1 VIRARLDG
9 RLGRLLRSTTL
20 RITLIYVVLFATSV
34 AAVLGFIHYTTA
46 GYLARQTEAAIANE
60 VAELGNRYRQGGIQA
75 LARVISNKATTNI
88 GQRSVYLLTDGALEP
103 IAGNVG
109 QWPEGVAAD
118 TGRWLEFRLETR
130 KNGTAL
136 IRARVFRLGPRNQFH
151 LLVGRNVDDQREF
164 QRVIGTAMVWGVA
177 LAVGLGLVGGVVMTR
192 SIARRLERINR
203 TAREVM
209 AGDLDR
215 RVPTRGA
222 NDEFD
227 RLADSLNRMLDQI
240 QYLMERVR
248 QVSDNIAH
256 DLRTPLTRLRWRLER
271 LAAGDD
277 PDGDLLA
284 QAIDDADGLLNTFH
298 ALLRIAEVE
307 SGSRSRFV
315 ELDLAEL
322 VADVGELYEPVAAT
336 HEQTLTIADIGEALR
351 VHGDRDLL
359 FQALTNLVDNAVKY
373 TPAGGAIGISVEAQ
387 AGEYAVTVADSG
399 AGVPAD
405 QRQEVLQR
413 FVRLEHSR
421 ASRGSGLG
429 LSLVAAVAR
438 LHGGRIE
445 LGDNAPG
452 LRARIVLPAPTAA
465 RG

>member
-1 VIRARLDG
+1 MIRARLDG
-9 RLGRLLRSTTL
+9 RVGRLLRSTTL
-20 RITLIYVVLFATSV
+20 RIALIYVVLFATSV
-34 AAVLGFIHYTTA
+34 TAVLGFVHYTTA

-75 LARVISNKATTNI
+75 LARVISNKATTNV

-103 IAGNVG
+103 IAGNIS
-109 QWPEGVAAD
+109 QWPEGVEAD
-118 TGRWLEFRLETR
+118 TGRWLEFRLEIR
-130 KNGTAL
+130 NGGTAL

-151 LLVGRNVDDQREF
+151 LLVGRNVDDQSEF
-164 QRVIGTAMVWGVA
+164 QDVIGTAMVWGVA
-177 LAVGLGLVGGVVMTR
+177 LAVGLGMVGGVVMSR

-240 QYLMERVR
+240 QYLMESVR
-248 QVSDNIAH
+248 QVSDNVAH

-284 QAIDDADGLLNTFH
+284 QAIEDADGLLNTFH

-307 SGSRSRFV
+307 SGNRSRFV

-322 VADVGELYEPVAAT
+322 VADVGELYEPVAAS
-336 HEQTLTIADIGEALR
+336 HEQTLKIADIGEDVR
-351 VHGDRDLL
+351 IHGDRDLL

-373 TPAGGAIGISVEAQ
+373 TPAGGAIEISVTAQ
-387 AGEYAVTVADSG
+387 DGDYAITVADSG
-399 AGVPAD
+399 AGIPAE

-413 FVRLEHSR
+413 FVRLEHAR
-421 ASRGSGLG
+421 ASHGSGLG

-445 LGDNAPG
+445 LGDNDPG
-452 LRARIVLPAPTAA
+452 LRARIVLPAPSAA
-465 RG
+465 GS

>member
-373 TPAGGAIGISVEAQ
+373 TPAGGAIEINVEAQ
-387 AGEYAVTVADSG
+387 DGEYAVTVADSG